1 MADDCM
7 TYLATQVI
15 SEQRTI
21 SYRTLS
27 RALKVHVN
35 VAKCML
41 YEFYE
46 HENKKKA
53 GSVYAT
59 YILSGVK
66 KLSQKPETTN
76 GHANGSGEDEIP
88 PSSPPPFPSSMLDAS
103 HDDQTIQLAERL
115 TVPVKTITLVREE
128 LLDTTKAQYENIT
141 STHLYSLSP
150 HRIQDLVALT
160 DLGRETFTNTFVKE
174 DPLIHNKAY
183 GVIQN
188 PDVRRRKGTRP
199 IIEAP
204 APKFKAVKEDQKPAA
219 VKPSGSLSTKLEDVK
234 SILKKENSAS
244 DNISRS
250 LARSSSNKKDK
261 SDLFKSFA
269 KTSTKP
275 KLNREDTG
283 TSASGTDDTKM
294 TDADEEGESEDEAL
308 FLDTNT
314 KKGPTRKKRLSDV
327 RKEREDKAA
336 KLRKMMEDD
345 DEEPTAPDVERASG
359 ITANASVVKHS
370 DNDEQVAEGTEEA
383 GWSES
388 DAEVERQKA
397 IGKDNSTKQ
406 EEENVKTEPKRRRG
420 KRKVIKK
427 KTTKDEDGYLVTKEE
442 AVWESFSEDEPE
454 PKKAR
459 PSFPASSAKGSSQN
473 KSISSKSSG
482 KTANASKGGG
492 IMNFFGKK

>member
-1 MADDCM
+1 MANDPK

-15 SEQRTI
+15 SEQRTV

-35 VAKCML
+35 IAKCML

-66 KLSQKPETTN
+66 KIPQNSETTN
-76 GHANGSGEDEIP
+76 GHPNGGGEDEIL
-88 PSSPPPFPSSMLDAS
+88 PSSPPPFPSSMLDPS
-103 HDDQTIQLAERL
+103 QDDQTIPLSERL

-128 LLDTTKAQYENIT
+128 LLDSTKAQYENIT
-141 STHLYSLSP
+141 SIHLYSLSP
-150 HRIQDLVALT
+150 HRIQDLVTLT
-160 DLGRETFTNTFVKE
+160 DLGREIFANTFVKE
-174 DPLIHNKAY
+174 DPLIHNKTY

-188 PDVRRRKGTRP
+188 PEVRRRKGNRP
-199 IIEAP
+199 IIEAS
-204 APKFKAVKEDQKPAA
+204 APKFKAVKEDPKPAA
-219 VKPSGSLSTKLEDVK
+219 AKPGGNLDAKLGVVK
-234 SILKKENSAS
+234 STLKKENSAS
-244 DNISRS
+244 DNISKS
-250 LARSSSNKKDK
+250 LARSSNNKKDK

-269 KTSTKP
+269 KTSSKP

-314 KKGPTRKKRLSDV
+314 KKGPTSKKRLSDV

-345 DEEPTAPDVERASG
+345 DEEPAVPNVERASG
-359 ITANASVVKHS
+359 ITASASVVKHS
-370 DNDEQVAEGTEEA
+370 DTDEQMAEGTEEA

-388 DAEVERQKA
+388 DAESQRQKA
-397 IGKDNSTKQ
+397 KGKDNSTKQ

-454 PKKAR
+454 PKKSR
-459 PSFPASSAKGSSQN
+459 PSFPASSAKGSSQSKN
-473 KSISSKSSG
+473 PPSKSSG
-482 KTANASKGGG
+482 KAANASKGGG